1 MNDKVRS
8 IWNDLQKRAEPPAR
22 LTDLFEREPGRAS
35 RMTLGAA
42 GLSIDFSKNLL
53 DPGTQERLA
62 DLATAA
68 GLNGAIQT
76 MFEGGIINRT
86 EERAVLHTALR
97 AGPDCVASVAG
108 ERVAPEIEAVLTK
121 MHEFVDVVRDGRWTG
136 YSGERITD
144 VVNIGIGGS
153 HLGPQLACEALRYNS
168 SAVPRPHF
176 LANVDGGEFDRIVAP
191 LDRKSTLFIV
201 ASKSFTTV
209 ETRLNAT
216 SARAWLAERFPQ
228 KRAMARHFVAVSANP
243 ERAIEFGIDAGNVFP
258 IWDWVGGRY
267 SMWSAT
273 GLPIALT
280 VGMDD
285 FKAMLAGAAEMDRH
299 FLQSPFAENLP
310 VMLGLIGIWNNNFL
324 GAESYAVV
332 PYDDRLRHLPD
343 YLQQL
348 EMESNGKRVTLSNE
362 VIETGSA
369 PVTWGGLGTNA
380 QHAFFQL
387 LHQGTRFVPLD
398 FIVAMTHPSRRFQHQ
413 DMLVANCFAQAA
425 GLMTGRSAVSSEEP
439 APQGIDKPLHKS
451 IPGNKPSNM
460 ITMHALTPRTLGALI
475 ALYEHKTYVQSVIWN
490 INAFDQWGVETG
502 KDLATGILQ
511 EISSGRVDARH
522 DASTAALLRHYI
534 DSRRP

>member
-8 IWNDLQKRAEPPAR
+8 IWNDLKKRAEPPAR

-68 GLNGAIQT
+68 GLNEAIQT

-121 MHEFVDVVRDGRWTG
+121 MHEFVDVVRGGRWTG

-191 LDRKSTLFIV
+191 LDPESTLFIV

-228 KRAMARHFVAVSANP
+228 KGAVS
-243 ERAIEFGIDAGNVFP
+243 
-258 IWDWVGGRY
+258 
-267 SMWSAT
+267 
-273 GLPIALT
+273 
-280 VGMDD
+280 
-285 FKAMLAGAAEMDRH
+285 
-299 FLQSPFAENLP
+299 
-310 VMLGLIGIWNNNFL
+310 
-324 GAESYAVV
+324 
-332 PYDDRLRHLPD
+332 
-343 YLQQL
+343 
-348 EMESNGKRVTLSNE
+348 
-362 VIETGSA
+362 
-369 PVTWGGLGTNA
+369 
-380 QHAFFQL
+380 
-387 LHQGTRFVPLD
+387 
-398 FIVAMTHPSRRFQHQ
+398 
-413 DMLVANCFAQAA
+413 
-425 GLMTGRSAVSSEEP
+425 
-439 APQGIDKPLHKS
+439 
-451 IPGNKPSNM
+451 
-460 ITMHALTPRTLGALI
+460 
-475 ALYEHKTYVQSVIWN
+475 
-490 INAFDQWGVETG
+490 
-502 KDLATGILQ
+502 
-511 EISSGRVDARH
+511 
-522 DASTAALLRHYI
+522 
-534 DSRRP
+534 